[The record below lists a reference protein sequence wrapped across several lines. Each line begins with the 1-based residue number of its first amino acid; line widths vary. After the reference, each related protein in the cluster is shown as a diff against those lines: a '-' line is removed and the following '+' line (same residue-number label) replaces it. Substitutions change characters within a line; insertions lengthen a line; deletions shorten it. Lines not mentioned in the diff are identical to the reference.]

1 MGTAEGLVLVVLPV
15 ETDLE
20 LDSVEL
26 FEGIETSK
34 FGVVREFGKAAE
46 SNGTLSSPCPE
57 QGSPL

>member
-1 MGTAEGLVLVVLPV
+1 VGTAEGLVFVVLPV

-34 FGVVREFGKAAE
+34 FGFVREFGKAVAT
-46 SNGTLSSPCPE
+46 NGTLSSPCPE

>member
-1 MGTAEGLVLVVLPV
+1 MFVVLPV

-20 LDSVEL
+20 LDSVEV

-34 FGVVREFGKAAE
+34 FGVVREFGEAAE
-46 SNGTLSSPCPE
+46 SNGTLSSPCSE